1 MEHLCTFLWPFSSSL
16 LLEMWDTPFSNFF
29 KKSLLFILGI
39 QIRRINGNKAQVMLE
54 SGEIVILSFKAG
66 NFAGV
71 NTMSSK
77 TTKGAVLNVASCSEN
92 VADFIALEQKCDN
105 FHKCAKTVT
114 LLKGT
119 HQDTYEVS
127 SDRGVTSG
135 ETFFPF
141 FVSILST

>member
-1 MEHLCTFLWPFSSSL
+1 M
-16 LLEMWDTPFSNFF
+16 
-29 KKSLLFILGI
+29 LFILGI
-39 QIRRINGNKAQVMLE
+39 PIRRINGNKAQVMLE

-105 FHKCAKTVT
+105 FHKCAKAIT

-135 ETFFPF
+135 ETFFLF
-141 FVSILST
+141 FCLNFEYIVDSMISSGYHFGLQGPSY

>member
-1 MEHLCTFLWPFSSSL
+1 M
-16 LLEMWDTPFSNFF
+16 
-29 KKSLLFILGI
+29 LFILGI
-39 QIRRINGNKAQVMLE
+39 PIRRINGNKAQVMLE

-105 FHKCAKTVT
+105 FHKCAKTIT

-135 ETFFPF
+135 ET
-141 FVSILST
+141 VSFLILSLF